1 MTIIDNMKTNGA
13 LGEGVGPHRPRG
25 AAVLSE
31 RSGEARA
38 LAFAWSK
45 PWTRA
50 PCERCER

>member
-38 LAFAWSK
+38 LGVCLEQAMDTCAL
-45 PWTRA
+45 
-50 PCERCER
+50 